1 MNFYITI
8 PVTITIGL
16 FSIGLIG
23 AIAYVLK
30 EPDKCEKAL
39 RLITKV
45 FRYVSKKAELCYV
58 KYDIQSKLNGF
69 IKTIKKNV
77 PNLSVTDIRLE
88 WIDENMTQEQFLKS
102 NQLVLRMHNS
112 RNPNR
117 NIVNAT
123 VAFVSYSLLIK
134 AKHYLSKYQKTAID
148 LFASHKILSKENPA
162 AVGELIDCYLRKA
175 MDNHKVSL
183 LYTQFTHIDEAGLFF
198 PIYVNELNFLGEKIF
213 GTAVK
218 KDRIYDE
225 VNSLAAFLNNY
236 SNRKLSQETIS
247 EFTGSHCRF
256 AIRIVGK
263 KYKVDTEG
271 SKVYVN
277 NILKIHKN
285 VETIYLLGD
294 LKNKEFINQVVSQCL
309 NDMPYWIYNK
319 KEYRAKIK
327 DADGADFE
335 CDNYLVILR
344 SNNPKTFY
352 ER

>member
-1 MNFYITI
+1 MNINITI
-8 PVTITIGL
+8 PVTITVSL
-16 FSIGLIG
+16 FSIGLLG
-23 AIAYVLK
+23 AIAYILK

-39 RLITKV
+39 RLVTKV
-45 FRYVSKKAELCYV
+45 LRYFSKKAELYYV

-69 IKTIKKNV
+69 IKTTKKDV

-102 NQLVLRMHNS
+102 GQMVLRMHNS

-117 NIVNAT
+117 NIMNAT
-123 VAFVSYSLLIK
+123 LAFVSYSLLIK
-134 AKHYLSKYQKTAID
+134 AKYYLSKYQKTAID

-175 MDNHKVSL
+175 MDNHKVNL

-218 KDRIYDE
+218 KDKIYDE
-225 VNSLAAFLNNY
+225 VNNLAAFLNNY
-236 SNRKLSQETIS
+236 SNRKLSQETTN
-247 EFTGSHCRF
+247 EFTGNHCRF

-294 LKNKEFINQVVSQCL
+294 SKNKEFINQVVSQCL
-309 NDMPYWIYNK
+309 KEISYWIYNK

-327 DADGADFE
+327 GIDGTDFE
-335 CDNYLVILR
+335 CVNYLVILR
-344 SNNPKTFY
+344 SKSPKTFY
-352 ER
+352 EK

>member
-1 MNFYITI
+1 MNFNITI
-8 PVTITIGL
+8 PVTITFSV
-16 FSIGLIG
+16 FSIGLLG
-23 AIAYVLK
+23 FIAYIFK
-30 EPDKCEKAL
+30 EPDKCEKTL
-39 RLITKV
+39 RLVTKLL
-45 FRYVSKKAELCYV
+45 RYFSKKAELYYV

-69 IKTIKKNV
+69 IKTTKKDV

-102 NQLVLRMHNS
+102 GQLVLRMHNS

-117 NIVNAT
+117 NIMNAT
-123 VAFVSYSLLIK
+123 LAFVSYSLLIK
-134 AKHYLSKYQKTAID
+134 AKYYLSKYQKTAID

-175 MDNHKVSL
+175 MDNHRVSL

-218 KDRIYDE
+218 KDRIFDE
-225 VNSLAAFLNNY
+225 VNNLAAFLNNY

-247 EFTGSHCRF
+247 EFTGNHCRF

-294 LKNKEFINQVVSQCL
+294 SKNKGFINQVVSQCL
-309 NDMPYWIYNK
+309 KEISYWVYNK
-319 KEYRAKIK
+319 KVYRAKIK
-327 DADGADFE
+327 GIDGTDFE

-344 SNNPKTFY
+344 SKSPKTFY
-352 ER
+352 EK